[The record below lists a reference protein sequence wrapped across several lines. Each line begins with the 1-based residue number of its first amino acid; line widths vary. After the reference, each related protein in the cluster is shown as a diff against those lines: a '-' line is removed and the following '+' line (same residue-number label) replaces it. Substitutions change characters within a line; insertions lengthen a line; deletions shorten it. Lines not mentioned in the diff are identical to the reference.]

1 MSLIALID
9 LNSAEDQRIHQSKGM
24 AGKPTHLPFGFHFTQ
39 LYLGV
44 RSWRLF
50 VLVFGYKSYKNL
62 GGCQFLGGTTLLTT
76 IKWQNKSLKWE

>member
-9 LNSAEDQRIHQSKGM
+9 LKSAEDQRICQSKGTV
-24 AGKPTHLPFGFHFTQ
+24 GKPACLLFGFHFTQ

-44 RSWRLF
+44 RSCRLF
-50 VLVFGYKSYKNL
+50 VLVFGYKSYKNM

-76 IKWQNKSLKWE
+76 KWQNKSLKWE